1 MASTSKRPATRTK
14 QKSRPL
20 AFPVEFR
27 LRIVKLYLEEGYSRK
42 LLVEQFGISTH
53 SIQRWVKVFR
63 LHGAAGLEP
72 KRPVSRKSRVAE
84 EVRRQA
90 VEVKREHPE
99 YGPRRISDFLKRFF
113 FMRTSPA
120 TVQKTLA
127 ARGLVK
133 KAPVKAE
140 KNPPKPRFFERAR
153 PNQLWQS
160 DILTIRLGGHNAYLI
175 GFIDDYSRYITS
187 LGLYRSQTAEH
198 VLETYRR
205 AVADYG
211 VPKEVLTDNGR
222 QYTNWRGKTRFEQ
235 ELEKDRVKHIRSRP
249 HHPMTLGKI
258 ERFWK
263 SLLGEFLQRAQFD
276 SFEQAVERTAL
287 WVKYYNHK
295 RPHQGI
301 GGLCP
306 ADRFFEI
313 AHELKQTIEKG
324 LEENALELALRGRP
338 VDPFYMVGRMGGQSV
353 VIRAEKGKVRML
365 VDGEGGAS
373 QKELVYDARKE
384 IDHEHEQ
391 TNPSGLRPAAEDNR
405 GALDLERAADE
416 RAALS
421 GDGHQSGP
429 PWPVAEP
436 GDRRDDPGVGS
447 QAEGSAAADQSA
459 ALAADREEA
468 CRLHGEAGE
477 AVAGNPEEQGGDQ
490 PLTQDGSDETGCE
503 QPAADGPAAGR
514 GDHEGALRAIDG
526 PTGSRASGSLPQD
539 LLQVGGAGALRAAI
553 EPCGSGE
560 WPALPA
566 GGLTETGSEA
576 AVGAGPPGVCH
587 FAAQDGAKGCA
598 DRLEVDPRYEP
609 GGKKMSASSG
619 CLP

>member
-1 MASTSKRPATRTK
+1 MASTSKRPANRK
-14 QKSRPL
+14 KRKSRPL

-53 SIQRWVKVFR
+53 SIQRWVKAFR

-72 KRPVSRKSRVAE
+72 KRPVSRKRRVAE

-99 YGPRRISDFLKRFF
+99 YGPRRISDVLKRFF

-120 TVQKTLA
+120 TVHKTLA

-133 KAPVKAE
+133 RAPVKAE
-140 KNPPKPRFFERAR
+140 KNPSKPRFFERAR

-175 GFIDDYSRYITS
+175 GFIDDYSRYMTA

-276 SFEQAVERTAL
+276 SFEEALERTAL

-313 AHELKQTIEKG
+313 ATELRQTLEKG
-324 LEENALELALRGRP
+324 IAENALELALRGRP

-365 VDGEGGAS
+365 LDGESAAS
-373 QKELVYDARKE
+373 QKELVYDAIKE
-384 IDHEHEQ
+384 IQNEHDQ
-391 TNPSGLRPAAEDNR
+391 DPTPGLRPAAEDNR
-405 GALDLERAADE
+405 GAIDLERAANE

-421 GDGHQSGP
+421 GDGHQRSP
-429 PWPVAEP
+429 SWPVAESCDRGDAP
-436 GDRRDDPGVGS
+436 GAGP
-447 QAEGSAAADQSA
+447 QKEGPAAADQPA
-459 ALAADREEA
+459 ACAADREEA
-468 CRLHGEAGE
+468 CRPDRQAGK
-477 AVAGNPEEQGGDQ
+477 ALTGNPEGQGGDA
-490 PLTQDGSDETGCE
+490 PLTRDGGDETGCE
-503 QPAADGPAAGR
+503 HSAGEGAASSR
-514 GDHEGALRAIDG
+514 GDHEGALRAYDG
-526 PTGSRASGSLPQD
+526 PAGSRASGGLPQD
-539 LLQVGGAGALRAAI
+539 LLQVGGARVIGTAI
-553 EPCGSGE
+553 EPCGPGE

-566 GGLTETGSEA
+566 GGLGETEPSA
-576 AVGAGPPGVCH
+576 AIGAGSPGVYH

-598 DRLEVDPRYEP
+598 DRVEVDPRDEP

-619 CLP
+619 WWL

>member
-1 MASTSKRPATRTK
+1 MANTPKSPASRSKR
-14 QKSRPL
+14 KSRPL

-53 SIQRWVKVFR
+53 SIQRWVKAFR

-84 EVRRQA
+84 EVRQQS

-99 YGPRRISDFLKRFF
+99 YGPRRISDILKRFF

-120 TVQKTLA
+120 TVHKTLA
-127 ARGLVK
+127 AKGLVK

-175 GFIDDYSRYITS
+175 GFIDDYSRYMTA

-211 VPKEVLTDNGR
+211 VPKEMLTDNGR

-235 ELEKDRVKHIRSRP
+235 ELEKERVKHIRSRP

-287 WVKYYNHK
+287 WVRYYNHK

-313 AHELKQTIEKG
+313 ATDLRQTIEKG
-324 LEENALELALRGRP
+324 IEENTLELALRGRP

-365 VDGEGGAS
+365 VDGESGAS
-373 QKELVYDARKE
+373 QKELVYDAIKE
-384 IDHEHEQ
+384 IQNEHEQ
-391 TNPSGLRPAAEDNR
+391 NPTPGLRPAAEDNC

-421 GDGHQSGP
+421 GDGHQCGAS
-429 PWPVAEP
+429 WPVAES
-436 GDRRDDPGVGS
+436 GDRGDAAGAGP
-447 QAEGSAAADQSA
+447 QKEGPAAAGQPA
-459 ALAADREEA
+459 ACAVDREEA
-468 CRLHGEAGE
+468 CRPERQAREAL
-477 AVAGNPEEQGGDQ
+477 AGDPEGQGSDA
-490 PLTQDGSDETGCE
+490 PLSRDGSDETGGNLPGE
-503 QPAADGPAAGR
+503 GAASSR
-514 GDHEGALRAIDG
+514 GDHEGALRADDG
-526 PTGSRASGSLPQD
+526 PAGGRASGSLPQD
-539 LLQVGGAGALRAAI
+539 LLPVGAAGALGAAL
-553 EPCGSGE
+553 EPCGQGE
-560 WPALPA
+560 WPALSA
-566 GGLTETGSEA
+566 GGLGETDASA

-598 DRLEVDPRYEP
+598 DRVEADARDEP
-609 GGKKMSASSG
+609 GGKKMNASSG
-619 CLP
+619 WWP

>member
-1 MASTSKRPATRTK
+1 MARTSKSPATRAK
-14 QKSRPL
+14 RKSRPL
-20 AFPVEFR
+20 AFPLEFR
-27 LRIVKLYLEEGYSRK
+27 LRIVKLYLEEGYSPK

-53 SIQRWVKVFR
+53 SIQRWVKAFR

-72 KRPVSRKSRVAE
+72 KRSVSRKSRVAE
-84 EVRRQA
+84 EVRQQA
-90 VEVKREHPE
+90 VAVKAAHPE
-99 YGPRRISDFLKRFF
+99 YGPRRISDVLKRFF
-113 FMRTSPA
+113 LMRTSPC
-120 TVQKTLA
+120 TVHKTLA
-127 ARGLVK
+127 AKGLVK

-175 GFIDDYSRYITS
+175 GFIDDYSRYITA

-205 AVADYG
+205 GVGEYG

-276 SFEQAVERTAL
+276 SFDEAVERIAI

-313 AHELKQTIEKG
+313 ATELRQTIEKG
-324 LEENALELALRGRP
+324 IAENTLELALRGRP

-365 VDGEGGAS
+365 VDGESAAS
-373 QKELVYDARKE
+373 QKELVYDAIKE
-384 IDHEHEQ
+384 IQNEHDQ
-391 TNPSGLRPAAEDNR
+391 DPTPGLRPAAEDNR
-405 GALDLERAADE
+405 SALALERTQNE

-421 GDGHQSGP
+421 GAGHQCGAS
-429 PWPVAEP
+429 WPVAESCDRGDAP
-436 GDRRDDPGVGS
+436 GAGP
-447 QAEGSAAADQSA
+447 QKEGPDAADQPA
-459 ALAADREEA
+459 AFTADREEA
-468 CRLHGEAGE
+468 CRPERQAREAL
-477 AVAGNPEEQGGDQ
+477 AGDPEGQGGDE
-490 PLTQDGSDETGCE
+490 PLSRGGDDETGGNHPGE
-503 QPAADGPAAGR
+503 GTASGR
-514 GDHEGALRAIDG
+514 GDHEGALRADDG
-526 PTGSRASGSLPQD
+526 PRGGRALGGLPQD
-539 LLQVGGAGALRAAI
+539 LLPLGAAGALGAAL
-553 EPCGSGE
+553 EPLSRWTRRSRSWSGS
-560 WPALPA
+560 WSRP
-566 GGLTETGSEA
+566 TGS
-576 AVGAGPPGVCH
+576 VPSCST
-587 FAAQDGAKGCA
+587 
-598 DRLEVDPRYEP
+598 RWR
-609 GGKKMSASSG
+609 
-619 CLP
+619 

>member
-1 MASTSKRPATRTK
+1 MASTSKRPVSRSK
-14 QKSRPL
+14 RKSRPL

-27 LRIVKLYLEEGYSRK
+27 LRIVKLYQEEGYSRK

-53 SIQRWVKVFR
+53 SIQRWVKAYR

-72 KRPVSRKSRVAE
+72 KHPVSRKRRVAE
-84 EVRRQA
+84 EVRQQSVA
-90 VEVKREHPE
+90 VKAAHPE
-99 YGPRRISDFLKRFF
+99 YGPRRISDVLKRFF
-113 FMRTSPA
+113 FMRTSPS
-120 TVQKTLA
+120 TVHKTLA

-175 GFIDDYSRYITS
+175 GFIDDYSRYMTA

-211 VPKEVLTDNGR
+211 VPKEMLTDNGR

-235 ELEKDRVKHIRSRP
+235 ELEKERVKHIRSRP

-276 SFEQAVERTAL
+276 SFEQAVERTAI

-301 GGLCP
+301 GGLRP

-373 QKELVYDARKE
+373 QKELVYDARKD
-384 IDHEHEQ
+384 IDDGHEQ
-391 TNPSGLRPAAEDNR
+391 TNPPGLRPQQKITAV
-405 GALDLERAADE
+405 LSIWSER
-416 RAALS
+416 RT
-421 GDGHQSGP
+421 
-429 PWPVAEP
+429 
-436 GDRRDDPGVGS
+436 
-447 QAEGSAAADQSA
+447 SAQLCQEMDISA
-459 ALAADREEA
+459 ALLGQWQNLAIEGMLRALDPKKKDPLPPINQ
-468 CRLHGEAGE
+468 RLSRLIERKLSG
-477 AVAGNPEEQGGDQ
+477 P
-490 PLTQDGSDETGCE
+490 TGKLE
-503 QPAADGPAAGR
+503 KR
-514 GDHEGALRAIDG
+514 LRAI
-526 PTGSRASGSLPQD
+526 QKHK
-539 LLQVGGAGALRAAI
+539 
-553 EPCGSGE
+553 
-560 WPALPA
+560 
-566 GGLTETGSEA
+566 A
-576 AVGAGPPGVCH
+576 AVTP
-587 FAAQDGAKGCA
+587 
-598 DRLEVDPRYEP
+598 
-609 GGKKMSASSG
+609 
-619 CLP
+619 

>member
-1 MASTSKRPATRTK
+1 MANTSKRPAARAK
-14 QKSRPL
+14 RKSRPL

-27 LRIVKLYLEEGYSRK
+27 LRIVKLYLEEGYSPK

-53 SIQRWVKVFR
+53 SIQRWVKAYRV
-63 LHGAAGLEP
+63 HGAAGLEP
-72 KRPVSRKSRVAE
+72 KRPVTRKSRVPE
-84 EVRRQA
+84 EVRQQA
-90 VEVKREHPE
+90 VAVKAAHPE
-99 YGPRRISDFLKRFF
+99 YGPRRISDVLKRFF

-120 TVQKTLA
+120 TVHKTLSA
-127 ARGLVK
+127 KGLVK

-175 GFIDDYSRYITS
+175 GFIDDYSRYVTV

-211 VPKEVLTDNGR
+211 VPKEMLTDNGR

-235 ELEKDRVKHIRSRP
+235 ELEKERVKHIRSRP

-276 SFEQAVERTAL
+276 SFEEAVERTAI

-313 AHELKQTIEKG
+313 ATELRQTIEKG
-324 LEENALELALRGRP
+324 LAENALELALRGRP

-373 QKELVYDARKE
+373 QKELVYDARKD
-384 IDHEHEQ
+384 IDDEHDQ
-391 TNPSGLRPAAEDNR
+391 DPTSGLRPAAEDHR
-405 GALDLERAADE
+405 SALDLERAENE
-416 RAALS
+416 RPALS
-421 GDGHQSGP
+421 GDGHQCGP
-429 PWPVAEP
+429 AWPVAEP
-436 GDRRDDPGVGS
+436 GDRGDAAGAGP
-447 QAEGSAAADQSA
+447 QAEGPAAADQPA
-459 ALAADREEA
+459 ACAADREEA
-468 CRLHGEAGE
+468 CRPDRQAREAL
-477 AVAGNPEEQGGDQ
+477 AGDPEGQ
-490 PLTQDGSDETGCE
+490 PLTRDGGDETGCE
-503 QPAADGPAAGR
+503 KPGEGAASGR
-514 GDHEGALRAIDG
+514 GDHEGALRAHDG
-526 PTGSRASGSLPQD
+526 PAGGLPSGSLPQD
-539 LLQVGGAGALRAAI
+539 LLPLGAAGSLSAAL

-560 WPALPA
+560 WPALSA
-566 GGLTETGSEA
+566 GGLGEADPSA

-587 FAAQDGAKGCA
+587 FAAQDGANGCA
-598 DRLEVDPRYEP
+598 DRVEVDPRDEP
-609 GGKKMSASSG
+609 GGKKMSASVG
-619 CLP
+619 CSP

>member
-1 MASTSKRPATRTK
+1 MARTPKRPANRSK
-14 QKSRPL
+14 RRSRPL

-27 LRIVKLYLEEGYSRK
+27 LRVVKLYLEEGYSRK

-72 KRPVSRKSRVAE
+72 KRPVTRKSRVAE
-84 EVRRQA
+84 EVRQQSVA
-90 VEVKREHPE
+90 VKAAHPE
-99 YGPRRISDFLKRFF
+99 YGPRRISDVLKRFF

-120 TVQKTLA
+120 TVHKTLA
-127 ARGLVK
+127 AKGLVK

-175 GFIDDYSRYITS
+175 GFIDDYSRYITA
-187 LGLYRSQTAEH
+187 LGVYRSQTAEH

-276 SFEQAVERTAL
+276 SFEEALERTAL
-287 WVKYYNHK
+287 WVKYYNYK

-313 AHELKQTIEKG
+313 ATELRQTLEKG

-338 VDPFYMVGRMGGQSV
+338 IDPFYMVGRMGGQSV

-365 VDGEGGAS
+365 VDGEAGAS
-373 QKELVYDARKE
+373 QKELVYDARKD
-384 IDHEHEQ
+384 IDDEHDQ
-391 TNPSGLRPAAEDNR
+391 NPTPGLRPAAEDNR
-405 GALDLERAADE
+405 GALDLERAE
-416 RAALS
+416 NECTALS
-421 GDGHQSGP
+421 GDGHQLSAA
-429 PWPVAEP
+429 WPVAESCDRGYAP
-436 GDRRDDPGVGS
+436 GAGP
-447 QAEGSAAADQSA
+447 QKEGPAAADQPA
-459 ALAADREEA
+459 ALTADREEA
-468 CRLHGEAGE
+468 CRPDRQAREAPTGD
-477 AVAGNPEEQGGDQ
+477 PEGQGGDD
-490 PLTQDGSDETGCE
+490 PLTRDGGDETGGNLPGE
-503 QPAADGPAAGR
+503 GAAAGR
-514 GDHEGALRAIDG
+514 GDHEGALRADDG
-526 PTGSRASGSLPQD
+526 PRGGRAPGSLPQD
-539 LLQVGGAGALRAAI
+539 LLPLGAAGALGAAL

-560 WPALPA
+560 WPALSA
-566 GGLTETGSEA
+566 GGLGETGASS
-576 AVGAGPPGVCH
+576 AVGAGSPGVCH
-587 FAAQDGAKGCA
+587 LAAQDGAEGCA
-598 DRLEVDPRYEP
+598 DRVEVDPRDLP
-609 GGKKMSASSG
+609 GGKKMSASVG

>member
-1 MASTSKRPATRTK
+1 MASTSKSPATRRK
-14 QKSRPL
+14 PKARSM

-27 LRIVKLYLEEGYSRK
+27 LRIVKLYLEEGYSPK

-53 SIQRWVKVFR
+53 SIQRWVRAYR
-63 LHGAAGLEP
+63 LHGAAGLTP
-72 KRPVSRKSRVAE
+72 KVPAGRISRVPE
-84 EVRRQA
+84 EVRQQA
-90 VEVKREHPE
+90 VAVKAEHPE
-99 YGPRRISDFLKRFF
+99 YGPRRITDVLKRFF
-113 FMRTSPA
+113 LMRTSPA
-120 TVQKTLA
+120 TVHKTLC
-127 ARGLVK
+127 ARGLAK
-133 KAPVKAE
+133 KRPVKPE

-160 DILTIRLGGHNAYLI
+160 DILTVRLGGHNAYLI
-175 GFIDDYSRYITS
+175 GFIDDYSRYMTS

-205 AVADYG
+205 AVAEYG

-235 ELEKDRVKHIRSRP
+235 ELEKERVKHIRSRP

-313 AHELKQTIEKG
+313 AHELRQTIEKG

-365 VDGEGGAS
+365 VDGESATS
-373 QKELVYDARKE
+373 QKELVYDARKD
-384 IDHEHEQ
+384 IDHEHDQ
-391 TNPSGLRPAAEDNR
+391 NSTPGLRPAAEDHR
-405 GALDLERAADE
+405 GAFDLERTE
-416 RAALS
+416 NQRPALS
-421 GDGHQSGP
+421 GDGHKPGAVG
-429 PWPVAEP
+429 PVAAS
-436 GDRRDDPGVGS
+436 GDRGDAAGVGS
-447 QAEGSAAADQSA
+447 QKEGSAAAGQPA
-459 ALAADREEA
+459 TYAADREEA
-468 CRLHGEAGE
+468 CRLHGQAGE
-477 AVAGNPEEQGGDQ
+477 ASAGDPEEQGGHDN
-490 PLTQDGSDETGCE
+490 LIAGGDGDGRR
-503 QPAADGPAAGR
+503 PADGAASGR
-514 GDHEGALRAIDG
+514 GDHEGAARGLMTAQQAAEQLG
-526 PTGSRASGSLPQD
+526 VSRKTYYKWEERGLCALLSSLEDQSCGRPSQPVD
-539 LLQVGGAGALRAAI
+539 VEKQSLEQELAQVRRENALLQHKMALKDVLSDLKLTPGTDRA
-553 EPCGSGE
+553 
-560 WPALPA
+560 
-566 GGLTETGSEA
+566 
-576 AVGAGPPGVCH
+576 
-587 FAAQDGAKGCA
+587 
-598 DRLEVDPRYEP
+598 
-609 GGKKMSASSG
+609 GKK
-619 CLP
+619 